1 MLCVKMGALEG
12 LCRIEDLFYWNFF
25 FGGGVTFV
33 SSFLLLIFYNL

>member
-25 FGGGVTFV
+25 FGGGEGGELL
-33 SSFLLLIFYNL
+33 FLPFYF